1 MKEFWVIVSE
11 NNEASWGLI
20 AKCGELA
27 RERGLLLRA
36 YRVPSGG
43 PEHTEAVRKTLE
55 AMYYRSGP
63 EAVIF
68 ERSEF
73 LAAVAPAFAA
83 VIGRGITADCTSLC
97 WDDRYGLMQIRPTFG
112 GRKIAC
118 NISVVPPYI
127 ATVRPGAFMSAVPP
141 DSTVVIQDIAPPK
154 ADSAFTLLSTAA
166 EPSGT
171 VDLTAAHIIFSGGMG
186 LRTKENFEKLRL
198 LAQRCGAEL
207 GASRAA
213 VAAGFADYCHQVGQT
228 GSTVQPRLYV
238 AFGISGAVQHLS
250 GMIGAKKIVAINT
263 DPKAPIRDYADL
275 FIREDAGKFID
286 AMLERY

>member
-1 MKEFWVIVSE
+1 MPCAAAQPVFSKPRPERSVIVSE

-83 VIGRGITADCTSLC
+83 V
-97 WDDRYGLMQIRPTFG
+97 
-112 GRKIAC
+112 
-118 NISVVPPYI
+118 N
-127 ATVRPGAFMSAVPP
+127 
-141 DSTVVIQDIAPPK
+141 
-154 ADSAFTLLSTAA
+154 
-166 EPSGT
+166 
-171 VDLTAAHIIFSGGMG
+171 AH
-186 LRTKENFEKLRL
+186 
-198 LAQRCGAEL
+198 
-207 GASRAA
+207 
-213 VAAGFADYCHQVGQT
+213 
-228 GSTVQPRLYV
+228 
-238 AFGISGAVQHLS
+238 
-250 GMIGAKKIVAINT
+250 
-263 DPKAPIRDYADL
+263 
-275 FIREDAGKFID
+275 
-286 AMLERY
+286 

>member
-141 DSTVVIQDIAPPK
+141 DGTVV
-154 ADSAFTLLSTAA
+154 FRTLPRRRL
-166 EPSGT
+166 T
-171 VDLTAAHIIFSGGMG
+171 VHSL
-186 LRTKENFEKLRL
+186 
-198 LAQRCGAEL
+198 C
-207 GASRAA
+207 
-213 VAAGFADYCHQVGQT
+213 
-228 GSTVQPRLYV
+228 
-238 AFGISGAVQHLS
+238 
-250 GMIGAKKIVAINT
+250 
-263 DPKAPIRDYADL
+263 
-275 FIREDAGKFID
+275 
-286 AMLERY
+286 